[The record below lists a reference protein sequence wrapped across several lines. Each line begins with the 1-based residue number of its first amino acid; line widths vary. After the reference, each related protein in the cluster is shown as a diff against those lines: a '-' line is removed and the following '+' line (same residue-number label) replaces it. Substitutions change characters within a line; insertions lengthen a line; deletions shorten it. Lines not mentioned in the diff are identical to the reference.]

1 MSDALLA
8 LAAAVAGA
16 LVALWTS
23 ERHHRLT
30 NVTAER
36 AAWRARVREL
46 AADLIAGSDEDTGE
60 AGLTVRRRRAAV
72 VLQLSTNP
80 FDPLDRE
87 IVELAGRIASANDPD
102 LTETRLLALR
112 LQLLL
117 KHDWERAKAEASWSG
132 TLSSLARRMTGR
144 SERPRRPDYARFIDW
159 RMRNPRDM
167 DDRLP
172 PP

>member
-46 AADLIAGSDEDTGE
+46 AADLIAGTEPGADETGF
-60 AGLTVRRRRAAV
+60 AVRRRRAAV

-87 IVELAGRIASANDPD
+87 VVDLAGRIASANDPD
-102 LTETRLLALR
+102 RTETRLLALR

-132 TLSSLARRMTGR
+132 TLLSLARRMTGR
-144 SERPRRPDYARFIDW
+144 NEQPRRPDYSRFVDWCTRHPHEID
-159 RMRNPRDM
+159 N
-167 DDRLP
+167 RLP
-172 PP
+172 PT